1 MRLPIRPLSGRWP
14 AFLEKNLSRFFWRDP
29 SVILDPAV
37 TPEEFRRAMSAIHVG
52 DTIKITEGDRHPE
65 ADALIID
72 NVALADAV
80 IVDIGASDG
89 STSVDLIRKLPAFGQ
104 YIIADLYFHLTARR
118 SGGRT
123 FLYDHDGACIL
134 VVGPRA
140 VAWPSLSGFVRT
152 VYGRRIARAAR
163 ADVPVE
169 QVLLLNP
176 EARALMAADPRVSFR
191 EHDVFTR
198 WGDPAPTV
206 IKVANLLRRLY
217 FPDDT
222 LRAGVAAVLGS
233 LDEGGYFLIVD
244 NSRIKDMPPRAG
256 LYRRTGD
263 RFTLVEQTANRPEI
277 GDLIESVVLDG
288 ASTLP
293 G

>member
-14 AFLEKNLSRFFWRDP
+14 APLQKAFTRFFWRDP
-29 SVILDPAV
+29 SVILDPDVSA
-37 TPEEFRRAMSAIHVG
+37 EDFRRAMSAIHVG
-52 DTIKITEGDRHPE
+52 ETIKITEGDRHPA

-72 NVALADAV
+72 NIDLTDAV

-89 STSVDLIRKLPAFGQ
+89 STSVDLIGKLPTFGE

-123 FLYDHDGACIL
+123 FLFDQAGECIL

-140 VAWPSLSGFVRT
+140 VAWPSLSGLVRWL
-152 VYGRRIARAAR
+152 YSRRIARSVR
-163 ADVPVE
+163 PDVPVE

-176 EARALMAADPRVSFR
+176 DARALMASDPRVTFR
-191 EHDVFTR
+191 QHDVFTR
-198 WGDPAPTV
+198 WGEPRPTL
-206 IKVANLLRRLY
+206 IKVANLLRQLY
-217 FPDDT
+217 FSDDM
-222 LRAGVAAVLGS
+222 LRAGVASVLDS

-263 RFTLVEQTANRPEI
+263 RFAVVEETPNRPEI
-277 GDLIESVVLDG
+277 GDLIESVR
-288 ASTLP
+288 LP
-293 G
+293 SAVARSE